1 MECFQNLVIPQ
12 IIQLN
17 AEKMI
22 EKKKNEYVL
31 RNFKIVSSLIC
42 FQIEGR

>member
-22 EKKKNEYVL
+22 EKKKKMNMY
-31 RNFKIVSSLIC
+31 
-42 FQIEGR
+42 

>member
-1 MECFQNLVIPQ
+1 MLSKLVIPQ

-22 EKKKNEYVL
+22 EKKNNEYVL
-31 RNFKIVSSLIC
+31 NEILK
-42 FQIEGR
+42 

>member
-1 MECFQNLVIPQ
+1 MLSKLVIPQ

-22 EKKKNEYVL
+22 EKKKG
-31 RNFKIVSSLIC
+31 IC
-42 FQIEGR
+42 IKKF